1 MKKIYFVLC
10 ILGTILPYYYLIDFL
25 SSNNWEMTGFW
36 NDIFFGSSPVSM
48 IVMDLTVAASTFL
61 IYLIYQ
67 ARHNKLNITKYIICL
82 FLVGFSLAFP
92 LYLYDT
98 HENKK

>member
-36 NDIFFGSSPVSM
+36 NDIFFGSSPVS
-48 IVMDLTVAASTFL
+48 
-61 IYLIYQ
+61 
-67 ARHNKLNITKYIICL
+67 
-82 FLVGFSLAFP
+82 
-92 LYLYDT
+92 
-98 HENKK
+98 